1 MDLCNDLREQL
12 AVFDINLNDS
22 VLSAEIDFLQELLR
36 WNKIYNLTAIV
47 DPVEAVEKHLVDSLT
62 LVPHLGSANSIL
74 DIGSGGGFPG
84 IPLQIACPELNI
96 VSVDAVAKKI
106 AFQRHAA
113 RRLKL
118 NRFNPWHGRIE
129 QVPQQPFAANG
140 FDLVVARAF
149 ASLQTLLELALPCL
163 KQGGSIVA
171 MKGAEAEKELAE
183 TSDWLALNGLFCSE
197 QVLLE
202 LPRSKACRYL
212 LFFSNKPQY
221 VE

>member
-1 MDLCNDLREQL
+1 MELKDTLRCQL
-12 AVFDINLNDS
+12 AAFDICLDEQT
-22 VLSAEIDFLQELLR
+22 LAAEVDFLSELLR
-36 WNKIYNLTAIV
+36 WNKTHNLTAIT
-47 DPVEAVEKHLVDSLT
+47 DPGEAVEKHLVDSLT
-62 LVPHLGSANSIL
+62 LLPYLDQGDSIL

-84 IPLQIACPELNI
+84 IPLQIARPGLQI

-118 NRFNPWHGRIE
+118 RGFTPWHGRIE
-129 QVPQQPFAANG
+129 AVPQQPFAVNG
-140 FDLVVARAF
+140 FSLVVARAF

-163 KQGGSIVA
+163 KPGGRIVA
-171 MKGAEAEKELAE
+171 MKGADGEKELAAAGA
-183 TSDWLALNGLFCSE
+183 WLALNGLCCYE

-202 LPRSKACRYL
+202 LPRSGARRYL
-212 LFFSNKPQY
+212 LFFRLKPQD